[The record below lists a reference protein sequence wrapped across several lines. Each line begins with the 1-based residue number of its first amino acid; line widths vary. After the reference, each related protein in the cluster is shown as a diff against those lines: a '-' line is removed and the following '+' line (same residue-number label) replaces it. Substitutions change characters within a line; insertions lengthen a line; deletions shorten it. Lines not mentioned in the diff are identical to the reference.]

1 MTTEELDLIKNSIL
15 DVTEAYTDTIVK
27 TLPLTTV
34 EIGIITGVGTN
45 KGNKVL
51 IKDTYEYDNI
61 TSISNVIYSN
71 GSVVRLLIPNGQYT
85 NMFILGMLADGDTG
99 LATKTEIK
107 DVVDLVSAQYY
118 SSTSSTSPQGGQW
131 SDTVPQIEQGKYIW
145 QRIKTVKVNG
155 EISYSPSEDGVCI
168 TSEGDAD
175 VSVGG
180 VNFVDNSYYLQ
191 GVDFDTLDIVYD
203 DNQTLL
209 KDEFDYILYE

>member
-15 DVTEAYTDTIVK
+15 DVTEAYTNTIIK

-34 EIGIITGVGTN
+34 DIGIITGVGTN

-85 NMFILGMLADGDTG
+85 NMFILGMLVDGDTG
-99 LATKTEIK
+99 LATKNEIK
-107 DVVDLVSAQYY
+107 GVVDLVSAQYY
-118 SSTSSTSPQGGQW
+118 SSTSSTSLQDGQW
-131 SDTVPQIEQGKYIW
+131 SDTVPQIKQGRYIW

-155 EISYSPSEDGVCI
+155 DISYSPSEDGVCI
-168 TSEGDAD
+168 TSED

-180 VNFVDNSYYLQ
+180 VNLVDNSYYLQ
-191 GVDFDTLDIVYD
+191 GVDFDTLAIIYD

>member
-15 DVTEAYTDTIVK
+15 DVTEAYTNTIIK

-61 TSISNVIYSN
+61 TSISDVIYSN

-85 NMFILGMLADGDTG
+85 NMFILGMLVDGDTG
-99 LATKTEIK
+99 LATKNEIK
-107 DVVDLVSAQYY
+107 GVVDLVSAQYY
-118 SSTSSTSPQGGQW
+118 SSTSSTSLQDGQW
-131 SDTVPQIEQGKYIW
+131 SDTVPQIKQGRYIW

-155 EISYSPSEDGVCI
+155 DISYSPSEDGVCI
-168 TSEGDAD
+168 TSED

-180 VNFVDNSYYLQ
+180 VNLVDNSYYLQ
-191 GVDFDTLDIVYD
+191 GVDFDTLAIIYD
-203 DNQTLL
+203 DNQEMLRDDSNYL
-209 KDEFDYILYE
+209 LYE

>member
-15 DVTEAYTDTIVK
+15 DVTEAYTNTIIK

-61 TSISNVIYSN
+61 TSISDVIYSN

-85 NMFILGMLADGDTG
+85 NMFILGMLVDGDTG
-99 LATKTEIK
+99 LATKNEIK
-107 DVVDLVSAQYY
+107 SVVDLVSAQYY
-118 SSTSSTSPQGGQW
+118 SSTSSTSLQDGQW
-131 SDTVPQIEQGKYIW
+131 SDTVPQIKQGRYIW

-155 EISYSPSEDGVCI
+155 DISYSPSEDGVCI
-168 TSEGDAD
+168 TSED

-180 VNFVDNSYYLQ
+180 VNLVDNSYYLQ
-191 GVDFDTLDIVYD
+191 GVDFDTLAIIYD
-203 DNQTLL
+203 DNQEMLRDDSNYL
-209 KDEFDYILYE
+209 LYE

>member
-15 DVTEAYTDTIVK
+15 DVTEAYTNTIIK

-61 TSISNVIYSN
+61 TSISDVIYSN

-85 NMFILGMLADGDTG
+85 NMFILGMLTNGDTG
-99 LATKTEIK
+99 LVTKTEIK

-118 SSTSSTSPQGGQW
+118 SSTSSTSLQDGQW
-131 SDTVPQIEQGKYIW
+131 SDTVPQIKQGRYIW

-155 EISYSPSEDGVCI
+155 DISYSPSEDGVCI
-168 TSEGDAD
+168 TSED

-180 VNFVDNSYYLQ
+180 VNLVDNSYYLQ
-191 GVDFDTLDIVYD
+191 GVDFDTLAIIYD

>member
-15 DVTEAYTDTIVK
+15 DVTEAYTNTIIK

-85 NMFILGMLADGDTG
+85 NMFILGMLVDGDTG
-99 LATKTEIK
+99 LATKNEIK
-107 DVVDLVSAQYY
+107 GVVDLVSAQYY
-118 SSTSSTSPQGGQW
+118 SSTSSTSLQDGQW
-131 SDTVPQIEQGKYIW
+131 SDTVPQIKQGRYIW

-155 EISYSPSEDGVCI
+155 DISYSPSEDGVCI
-168 TSEGDAD
+168 TSED

-180 VNFVDNSYYLQ
+180 VNLVDNSYYLQ
-191 GVDFDTLDIVYD
+191 GVDFDTLAIIYD